1 MSEER
6 RICAAKPIKPVACS
20 FGFETQPFE
29 FAARPSHAYLSVA
42 TGARTNRQ
50 MDERTRTLYTAPE
63 FRRTAPPPIIETKR
77 KGSRSGYVVG
87 LIILIAVLGGGY
99 WLYRSYYATASA
111 NTAARNAQ
119 SAPPQSVG
127 AATIGQGDI
136 RVIVNALGT
145 VTPIATVTV
154 QTQINGQLLEVGFT
168 EGQLVKKGDFLAQID
183 PRPYQLLQAQFE
195 GQLAHDQGV
204 LAQSKIDLAR
214 YQKLAEQN
222 SMARQQ
228 YEDQVYIVQQN
239 QGTVKLD
246 QAQIDQ
252 QKLNVIYCRIVSP
265 VTGRIGLR
273 LVDPGNYIQTTNST
287 GIAVVTQMQ
296 PITVIFPIPEDDLPD
311 ILPQLNA
318 GTPLEV
324 LAYDRANVKQLTTGR
339 VMALDSQIDTTTGTV
354 KVRAQFDNADNALFP
369 NQFVNAQLLVKTLH
383 NAVTVPT
390 AAIQRGAPD
399 TYVYVINADNTVSVR
414 PVGIG
419 PTDGPMAA
427 VNSGLSVAERVVV
440 DGTDLLRD
448 GARVIVPGPR
458 GQTPA
463 AANPPSTAQNPTP
476 NAPNATPNT
485 QNPPPN
491 AQPQNPGHAQHRRNQ

>member
-1 MSEER
+1 M
-6 RICAAKPIKPVACS
+6 
-20 FGFETQPFE
+20 
-29 FAARPSHAYLSVA
+29 
-42 TGARTNRQ
+42 
-50 MDERTRTLYTAPE
+50 MDERTRTTDEQIAPKLRRTLPTAPVVKSKP
-63 FRRTAPPPIIETKR
+63 RRGKLI
-77 KGSRSGYVVG
+77 VG
-87 LIILIAVLGGGY
+87 LIVLAGIAAGGY
-99 WLYRSYYATASA
+99 WTYRSQYATQPAS
-111 NTAARNAQ
+111 TAQRTVPQ
-119 SAPPQSVG
+119 VPPQSVG

-183 PRPYQLLQAQFE
+183 PRPYQLQQAQFE
-195 GQLAHDQGV
+195 GQLAHDRGV
-204 LAQSKIDLAR
+204 LAQSQVDLVR

-222 SMARQQ
+222 SIARQQ
-228 YEDQVYIVQQN
+228 YDDQVYIVQQN
-239 QGTVKLD
+239 EGTVKLD

-252 QKLNVIYCRIVSP
+252 QKLNIIYCRIVSP

-273 LVDPGNYIQTTNST
+273 LVDPGNYIQTTVTT

-324 LAYDRANVKQLTTGR
+324 FAYDRANVKMLATGR

-383 NAVTVPT
+383 NVVTVPT
-390 AAIQRGAPD
+390 AAIQRGAPG
-399 TYVYVINADNTVSVR
+399 TYVYVVNADNTVSVR
-414 PVGIG
+414 PIKTG
-419 PTDGPMAA
+419 PTDGPIAA
-427 VNSGLSVAERVVV
+427 VESGLSVGDRVVV
-440 DGTDLLRD
+440 DGTDRLRD
-448 GARVIVPGPR
+448 GARVIIPGAR
-458 GQTPA
+458 SATPA
-463 AANPPSTAQNPTP
+463 AAGNPAS
-476 NAPNATPNT
+476 
-485 QNPPPN
+485 N
-491 AQPQNPGHAQHRRNQ
+491 AQPPGAVQPPGPPQNRSHNGG